1 MKKILVVMIVS
12 FIVSSSAYALSG
24 AREKIE
30 YQSCYSNMINDGE
43 SASFAKAYCK
53 CVADQLDRKYT
64 DKQLDKL
71 VSKGYDQMTNK
82 IRPLAKKCYNKTK
95 QTSANQGSKIINL
108 ICYMNDPNSP
118 LGSPHLLKIYPDRGY
133 FELPEY
139 NFKIKP
145 KANSALIFPGIS
157 SHKVNEVK
165 KGARRVIITF
175 FCSELDGKTKG
186 NSNYAVKSHFFE
198 QHKVKYG
205 PIFPK

>member
-139 NFKIKP
+139 RMKVTTLRKSSEVYSGTYEMGVNVKWYLNRRTGAIDYVLSKQGYE
-145 KANSALIFPGIS
+145 STYHSGICEKTS
-157 SHKVNEVK
+157 
-165 KGARRVIITF
+165 
-175 FCSELDGKTKG
+175 GKQK
-186 NSNYAVKSHFFE
+186 F
-198 QHKVKYG
+198 
-205 PIFPK
+205 